1 MIGIGG
7 ACMPMDDDS
16 DWDLGEGLDPEGP
29 SGADLDRF
37 GDELMRCKRCGSA
50 MYDQASV
57 CPRCGEIVEEGEK
70 SLSIWM
76 ILGVVGLIALF
87 VMIAM

>member
-1 MIGIGG
+1 
-7 ACMPMDDDS
+7 MDSES

-37 GDELMRCKRCGSA
+37 GDELMRCRACGEA

-57 CPRCGEIVEEGEK
+57 CPNCGEIVEEGEK
-70 SLSIWM
+70 AMSVWV
-76 ILGVVGLIALF
+76 ILGILGLWCCF
-87 VMIAM
+87 